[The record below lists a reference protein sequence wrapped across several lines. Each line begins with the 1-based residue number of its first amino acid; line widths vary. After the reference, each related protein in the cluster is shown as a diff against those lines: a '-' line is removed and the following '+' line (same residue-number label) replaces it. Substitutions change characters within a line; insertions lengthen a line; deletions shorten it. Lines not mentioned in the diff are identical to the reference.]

1 MEEKSIEKKYSELFI
16 RHEEAKKLIQDLIK
30 KYKFKIEND
39 DFIFIFLE
47 QLGDLKA
54 IYNIL
59 EGK

>member
-1 MEEKSIEKKYSELFI
+1 MEEKSIEKKYSELFVKN
-16 RHEEAKKLIQDLIK
+16 EEAKKLIQDLIK
-30 KYKFKIEND
+30 KYKFKIQND